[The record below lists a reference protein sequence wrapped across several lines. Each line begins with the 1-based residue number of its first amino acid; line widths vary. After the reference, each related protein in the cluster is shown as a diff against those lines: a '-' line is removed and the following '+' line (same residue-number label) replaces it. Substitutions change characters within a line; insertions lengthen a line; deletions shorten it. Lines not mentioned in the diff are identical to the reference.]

1 MKTEACAGSSGVK
14 GQPPGSAQRTPDC
27 AASARLTDEQLWERA
42 SLGDKDSEE
51 ELLARYKESV
61 RARARLYF
69 MPGAER
75 EDVVQEGMI
84 GLFNAIR
91 TFDPGRGASFSTYAG
106 LCINSRILTAVR
118 DNSGNRQQPLNS
130 ARSLDEAQLTGD
142 GDGETLG
149 DMIPAGPGSDPEAA
163 ALSRE
168 LERLIGPESDAF
180 SKLEKR
186 VLALLKEGHGYREI
200 AEELGKSPKQIDN
213 AIQRIRGKIRKLI

>member
-1 MKTEACAGSSGVK
+1 MTAKGSAGQVAPA
-14 GQPPGSAQRTPDC
+14 GQPAC
-27 AASARLTDEQLWERA
+27 ARLTDEQLWERA
-42 SLGDKDSEE
+42 SLGDKGSEE
-51 ELLARYKESV
+51 ELFARYKESV
-61 RARARLYF
+61 RGRARLYF

-91 TFDPGRGASFSTYAG
+91 TYDPSRGASFSTYAG

-130 ARSLDEAQLTGD
+130 ARSLDEAQET
-142 GDGETLG
+142 GDGETSTLG
-149 DMIPAGPGSDPEAA
+149 ERLPAGPSSDPEEA

-168 LERLIGPESDAF
+168 LEGLIGPDSGIF
-180 SKLEKR
+180 SRLEKR
-186 VLALLKEGHGYREI
+186 VLALLMEGRGYRDI

-213 AIQRIRGKIRKLI
+213 AIQRIRGKIRKVL